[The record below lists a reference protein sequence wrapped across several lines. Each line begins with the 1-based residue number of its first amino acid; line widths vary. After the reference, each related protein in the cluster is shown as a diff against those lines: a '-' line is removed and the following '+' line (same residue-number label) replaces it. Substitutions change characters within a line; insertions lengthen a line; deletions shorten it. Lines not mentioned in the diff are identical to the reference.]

1 MSTRVHSSR
10 GGKDTQRRLGFF
22 FLSGALDVSGEGSR
36 DSWAGSR
43 EGSGSCG
50 PGRDSEGA
58 EESDDP
64 KAEPESQR
72 SMSGVLRNES
82 YWLLGCFTVTHAS
95 LRYGDSRK
103 LHNLR
108 YGDSRKFTLQTLRY
122 WDSRKLRSRKK
133 LPRKKFTEV
142 YVTDFTLR

>member
-43 EGSGSCG
+43 EGSREGSGSCG

-64 KAEPESQR
+64 KAEAEPESQR
-72 SMSGVLRNES
+72 SMSGVLE
-82 YWLLGCFTVTHAS
+82 
-95 LRYGDSRK
+95 K
-103 LHNLR
+103 
-108 YGDSRKFTLQTLRY
+108 
-122 WDSRKLRSRKK
+122 
-133 LPRKKFTEV
+133 
-142 YVTDFTLR
+142 